1 MTLKKLIKEALSPYK
16 GKRFGVVA
24 FELRGNAKDGFDY
37 NSSFF
42 LTKDSDIDGAL
53 EAAQG
58 RWNAFKGNYM
68 PRARV
73 KDISWDNP
81 GEGIMYFECSC
92 VPFLEIRVY

>member
-24 FELRGNAKDGFDY
+24 FELWGNTRDGFDC
-37 NSSFF
+37 NSTFF
-42 LTKDSDIDGAL
+42 IAQGVDIDGAL

-58 RWNAFKGNYM
+58 RWSTFKANYM

-73 KDISWDNP
+73 KDIHFEKP
-81 GEGIMYFECSC
+81 IYEILYFECSC